1 MLLTY
6 FIPVLVVL
14 MMTIVGT
21 GVSLEQFKRIT
32 RNSGTVLW
40 SSLIGLL
47 LLPIGALVIGNL
59 LASGPEMAGALVLI
73 AACPGGALSNYYCY
87 LIKSNAALSVVLTG
101 LSSLHAFI
109 TLPILLALL
118 LPQVYQ
124 TEDLQLPFGLM
135 VERLLFYLLLPVLV
149 GVLIRHRFPQFI
161 LRHARFLRGFSIL
174 LLIALLVAIL
184 FPQWHRAQAMIGDAL
199 MLGTV
204 FTGYTMLV
212 GWGVGFGLRLKAGER
227 MVLPL
232 EYAIHNLGIA
242 AIIAATALGRP
253 EFLTFAGLFVV
264 LQFVLISVGLLCFQ
278 LLIRQRNLS
287 IEIS

>member
-6 FIPVLVVL
+6 FVPALVFL

-21 GVSLEQFKRIT
+21 GLSVEQFKMIT
-32 RNSGTVLW
+32 RNSATVLW

-47 LLPIGALVIGNL
+47 LLPAGALIIGNL
-59 LASGPEMAGALVLI
+59 LASGPEIVGALVLI

-87 LIKSNAALSVVLTG
+87 LVKSNAALSVVLTG

-109 TLPILLALL
+109 TRPILLTLL
-118 LPQVYQ
+118 LPHVLQ
-124 TEDLQLPFGLM
+124 TENLQLPFGLM
-135 VERLLFYLLLPVLV
+135 IERLLFLLLLPILI
-149 GVLIRHRFPQFI
+149 GVFVRHRFPHFI
-161 LRHARFLRGFSIL
+161 LRHTRSLRGLSIL
-174 LLIALLVAIL
+174 FLIALLVAVL
-184 FPQWHRAQAMIGDAL
+184 FPQWHKAQAMIGDAL

-204 FTGYTMLV
+204 FTGYAMLV
-212 GWGVGFGLRLKAGER
+212 GWGVGFGLRLKDGEK

-242 AIIAATALGRP
+242 AIIAATCLGRP

-264 LQFVLISVGLLCFQ
+264 LQFVLISLGLVCFQ
-278 LLIRQRNLS
+278 VLTRRRNPI
-287 IEIS
+287 IET

>member
-6 FIPVLVVL
+6 FVPALVVL

-21 GVSLEQFKRIT
+21 GLCVEQFKIIT
-32 RNSGTVLW
+32 RNSAGVLW

-47 LLPIGALVIGNL
+47 LLPAGALIIGNL

-87 LIKSNAALSVVLTG
+87 LVKSNAALSVVLTG

-109 TLPILLALL
+109 TLPILLTLL
-118 LPQVYQ
+118 LPQVFQ
-124 TEDLQLPFGLM
+124 IENLQLPFGQM
-135 VERLLFYLLLPVLV
+135 VQRLLFYLLLPVLS

-161 LRHARFLRGFSIL
+161 LRHTRFLRGFSIL

-184 FPQWHRAQAMIGDAL
+184 FPQWHQAQAMIGDAL
-199 MLGTV
+199 MLGTA
-204 FTGYTMLV
+204 FTGYAMLV
-212 GWGVGFGLRLKAGER
+212 GWAVGFGLRLKAGEK
-227 MVLPL
+227 MVLPF

-242 AIIAATALGRP
+242 AIIAATSLGRP

-264 LQFVLISVGLLCFQ
+264 LQFALISAGLLFYQVLIRRKNP
-278 LLIRQRNLS
+278 IT
-287 IEIS
+287 ET